1 MQPATIEPPPNGGVA
16 VHHHG
21 GFELAIYAAADP
33 TRERPSQDRAMASL
47 DDGQALLAVADG
59 AGGHNSGGQAA
70 TITIAAIERAA
81 AGANRDGGAL
91 RHAILDALERANREV
106 LDLGD
111 GAATTLASAI
121 VVDSQVR
128 TFHVGDAMVLVV
140 GGRGSVRLATPPHS
154 PVGYAVE
161 AGVLEPEEAMH
172 HEDRH
177 LVSNVVGDL
186 DMRVEV
192 RAPIRMRPHDTVLVA
207 SDGLYDNLHLEEI
220 AERIRRRDLETVA
233 RELAETCTQRMTAP
247 AEGEPCKPD
256 DLSFIL
262 LRRERKRRATRRKPT
277 PSRSPSRSPLP
288 SPSPSPGEDPTT
300 QEEPSA

>member
-1 MQPATIEPPPNGGVA
+1 MQSATIEPPAEGGVA
-16 VHHHG
+16 VHRHG

-33 TRERPSQDRAMASL
+33 TRERPTQDRALATL
-47 DDGQALLAVADG
+47 ADDEALLVVADG
-59 AGGHNSGGQAA
+59 AGGHSSGGKAA
-70 TITIAAIERAA
+70 SITASAIEKAA
-81 AGANRDGGAL
+81 AEANRDGQKL
-91 RHAILDALERANREV
+91 RFAILDALESANREV
-106 LDLGD
+106 LGLGD

-121 VVDSQVR
+121 VVDGQVR

-140 GGRGSVRLATPPHS
+140 GGRGRVRLATPPHS

-161 AGVLEPEEAMH
+161 AGVLEPDDAMH

-192 RAPIRMRPHDTVLVA
+192 RAPISLRPRDTILVA

-220 AERIRRRDLETVA
+220 ADRIRRNDLEKVA
-233 RELAETCTQRMTAP
+233 LELAETCTRRMTAP
-247 AEGEPCKPD
+247 EGGEPSKPD

-262 LRRERKRRATRRKPT
+262 LRRERARGTRKRRPPRATP
-277 PSRSPSRSPLP
+277 
-288 SPSPSPGEDPTT
+288 T

>member
-1 MQPATIEPPPNGGVA
+1 M
-16 VHHHG
+16 HHHG

-47 DDGQALLAVADG
+47 DEGQALLAVADG

-70 TITIAAIERAA
+70 TITIAAIEKAA
-81 AGANRDGGAL
+81 AGAHRDGQKL
-91 RHAILDALERANREV
+91 RHAILDALERANREI
-106 LDLGD
+106 LDLGE

-140 GGRGSVRLATPPHS
+140 GGKGSVRLATPPHS

-192 RAPIRMRPHDTVLVA
+192 RSPIRMRPRDTILVA
-207 SDGLYDNLHLEEI
+207 SDGLYDNLHLDEI
-220 AERIRRRDLETVA
+220 AERIRRGDLEKVA
-233 RELAETCTQRMTAP
+233 LELAAICNQRMTAP
-247 AEGEPCKPD
+247 EEGEPCKPD

-262 LRRERKRRATRRKPT
+262 LRRERKRRSAPDDTDPT
-277 PSRSPSRSPLP
+277 PSP
-288 SPSPSPGEDPTT
+288 
-300 QEEPSA
+300 EEPSA